1 MQLGV
6 HCLWF
11 STEVYLSQF
20 DLIQSDSAVN
30 VEKVKRT
37 FPLTCFRR
45 IHAYKRPAICHSL
58 ALRGHEGEEGGALV
72 EMAVTLP
79 LIMLIMT
86 GIFSFS
92 VAIYQ
97 KLQLSEAVS
106 NGGHYMAVDRGDTD
120 PCKTV
125 ANAIYAAAP
134 GLSSSSM
141 SLSFTINGGS
151 STGPTCTGSAG
162 ASNMVSGG
170 TAQILATYPCTLS
183 VYGMSFASNCSLQTE
198 ITEVVQ

>member
-1 MQLGV
+1 L
-6 HCLWF
+6 
-11 STEVYLSQF
+11 
-20 DLIQSDSAVN
+20 QSKSGSAVT
-30 VEKVKRT
+30 VEQVNKDS
-37 FPLTCFRR
+37 PLTWSRQIQASRPFPILRFR
-45 IHAYKRPAICHSL
+45 
-58 ALRGHEGEEGGALV
+58 ALCGQEGEEGGALV

-92 VAIYQ
+92 IAIYQ

-106 NGGHYMAVDRGDTD
+106 NGGHYLAVDRGDTD

-134 GLSSSSM
+134 GLASGSM

-162 ASNMVSGG
+162 ANNMVSGG
-170 TAQILATYPCTLS
+170 TAEILASYPCTLS
-183 VYGMSFASNCSLQTE
+183 VYGMNFASNCSLQTQ